1 MKSVKKIVKVNEQG
15 EFDDIDRGMISYHP
29 NYTNNLN
36 PKYWKP
42 VIISDPVELSEGE
55 LAAVKDLLGPINHGF
70 TAAGKSALRKLCEQN
85 RIEIKEIISRE
96 DALKIASHILET
108 AEKERIE
115 HAEKEIFISSQR
127 NIFISVCF

>member
-1 MKSVKKIVKVNEQG
+1 MKKEELVAKIEEQRKLTNIAL
-15 EFDDIDRGMISYHP
+15 EEDRVDANDHE
-29 NYTNNLN
+29 
-36 PKYWKP
+36 
-42 VIISDPVELSEGE
+42 VIICVLDWMENLARQLDNPPELTEEE

-115 HAEKEIFISSQR
+115 HAEKEAKAGIQYDK
-127 NIFISVCF
+127 

>member
-1 MKSVKKIVKVNEQG
+1 MKSVKAWM
-15 EFDDIDRGMISYHP
+15 EFWKKDGKPVCIDDNYSVSEDSYDPLTDDIQV
-29 NYTNNLN
+29 
-36 PKYWKP
+36 KP

-115 HAEKEIFISSQR
+115 HAEKEAKVGIQYDK
-127 NIFISVCF
+127 